1 MVLLHQHVDMGS
13 WSKDLILVK
22 RPKIDQNNE
31 FWTKDDYIREY
42 RIKSGFLHFDFNP
55 IFDMKISVYTQN
67 LEN

>member
-1 MVLLHQHVDMGS
+1 M
-13 WSKDLILVK
+13 IK

-31 FWTKDDYIREY
+31 FWTKDDYIKEY